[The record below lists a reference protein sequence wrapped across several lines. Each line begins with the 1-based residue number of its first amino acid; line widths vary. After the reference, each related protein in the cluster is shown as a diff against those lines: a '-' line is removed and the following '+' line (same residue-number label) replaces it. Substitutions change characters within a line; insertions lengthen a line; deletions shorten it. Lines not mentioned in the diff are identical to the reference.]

1 MNEFILIVLVLMFL
15 VLKWN
20 KKLEFLKT
28 RNWQLGIL
36 SILSVFF
43 LYHLGVLVLEYFHSQ
58 SLNLKIFQML
68 LLLSAVLVM
77 SIKHFRKKYQN

>member
-15 VLKWN
+15 ILKWN
-20 KKLEFLKT
+20 NKLDFLKT

-43 LYHLGVLVLEYFHSQ
+43 LYHLGVLVWEYLYSQ

-77 SIKHFRKKYQN
+77 SIRYFRKKYQN

>member
-43 LYHLGVLVLEYFHSQ
+43 LYHLCVLVWEYLYSQ